1 VVGETLESKARSDP
15 RLRVYL
21 AGALALRGANG
32 VTIGERGFA
41 GRQARRL
48 FVRLAAIHEA
58 APHVE
63 LADDLWGPDWPPA
76 WDVALRAL
84 VSKLRS
90 MLTRVGAASALTSAS
105 GAYVLHLPAG
115 AWLDLDA
122 ATEAIHR
129 SEAALSDRD
138 LSGACGWA
146 LASRAIASRAL
157 LPGEE
162 ADWLERLRRHLAD
175 VRLRSLEC
183 LAEVWIAQG
192 DAALA
197 ARDAAEAIEIDPY
210 RESAHRL
217 LIRAHL
223 AAGDRGAAA
232 RALEACR
239 RVLEDEL
246 GVTPSPNT
254 LDLVRSVRKPTP
266 ASAGGSRSR

>member
-1 VVGETLESKARSDP
+1 MTVGGRAF
-15 RLRVYL
+15 
-21 AGALALRGANG
+21 G
-32 VTIGERGFA
+32 
-41 GRQARRL
+41 GRQARLL

-63 LADDLWGPDWPPA
+63 LADELWGPDWPRA
-76 WDVALRAL
+76 WDVGLRAL

-90 MLTRVGAASALTSAS
+90 MLARVGAAAALTNTT
-105 GAYVLHLPAG
+105 GAYALQLSAG
-115 AWLDLDA
+115 TWLDLDA
-122 ATEAIHR
+122 AAEAIHR
-129 SEAALSDRD
+129 SETALSDRD
-138 LSGACGWA
+138 LPAACGWA
-146 LASRAIASRAL
+146 LAARAIASRAL

-162 ADWLERLRRHLAD
+162 ADWLEGLRRHLTT

-192 DAALA
+192 DGALA
-197 ARDAAEAIEIDPY
+197 ARDAAEAIGIDPY

-239 RVLEDEL
+239 RFLEEDL
-246 GVTPSPNT
+246 GVTPSQDT
-254 LDLVRSVRKPTP
+254 LDLVGPVRRPTP
-266 ASAGGSRSR
+266 APTSGGGSSSPPR